1 MIRHVAHIVWG
12 FRLGGIET
20 MLVNIMNEQVAC
32 GIDVTL
38 IIINNIIDEQLTSK
52 IDSRVK
58 IVYIGREAKS
68 RNIYPIFKLNATLLK
83 ANPTVIHCHSHT
95 IIKYLLPTL
104 HRRSIVTIH
113 NTTVVKERTHINKF
127 SKVFVISNAVRSEL
141 ADNFGVESKVVYNGV
156 DFSKIAMRTMPIERQ
171 KLNIVQVGRLTKQKG
186 HYISIETMAALR
198 ELNIHLDIIGDGK
211 LREELEEMIS
221 QTGLT
226 DRITLL
232 GAKSQEYIFAHL
244 KDYDLLIQP
253 SVWEGFGLTAVEAMA
268 AKVPVLASNIDGLGE
283 ILQNGKYGECF
294 ESGNVEQCRDKI
306 IELYNAPYK
315 AERLDAIYDY
325 ANANFN
331 VKHTANRYLDL
342 YAKI

>member
-1 MIRHVAHIVWG
+1 MINKVIHIVWG

-20 MLVNIMNEQVAC
+20 MLVNIINEQVKHTS
-32 GIDVTL
+32 VML
-38 IIINNIIDEQLTSK
+38 IVINDLIDEQLLAMLDSK
-52 IDSRVK
+52 VR
-58 IVYIGREAKS
+58 IVCLRRAIGS
-68 RNIYPIFKLNATLLK
+68 RNPIPILRLNAILWREK
-83 ANPTVIHCHSHT
+83 ADVVHCHTHT

-198 ELNIHLDIIGDGK
+198 ELNIHLDIIGDGE
-211 LREELEEMIS
+211 LREELEEKIS
-221 QTGLT
+221 QAGLT
-226 DRITLL
+226 DKITLL

-331 VKHTANRYLDL
+331 VKQTANKYLNKYNKL
-342 YAKI
+342 